1 MITAAG
7 IVGSQAKIA
16 LGKVVSNILAMI
28 DQIINSPDIDPAK
41 VASWIRYGDFCIS
54 KIAGTYS
61 KTEIPNVATAAI
73 QRCPYYV
80 EMWLLVL
87 WLQNALQPITINHPK
102 ESSIRR
108 KTERVECSTSNY
120 ISPLT
125 KPLQRPWDTTIRF
138 NKFQKKY
145 ITQTDR
151 FQVHIMRNIP

>member
-73 QRCPYYV
+73 QRAPILRRNVAFGTLATKRPPTHNDKPPKRIQHTKKNRKSRMFHIKLYFAANKTIATSLGYNDKIQQISKEVYY
-80 EMWLLVL
+80 
-87 WLQNALQPITINHPK
+87 
-102 ESSIRR
+102 
-108 KTERVECSTSNY
+108 SN
-120 ISPLT
+120 
-125 KPLQRPWDTTIRF
+125 
-138 NKFQKKY
+138 
-145 ITQTDR
+145 
-151 FQVHIMRNIP
+151 